1 MTDLK
6 STIAAATKAAVRAR
20 ERDRVKALRLV
31 NAAVKQTEIDQRKPL
46 ADADVLAVLTKM
58 RKQRRDSLQQFQDAG
73 RDDLATIEQFEIGVI
88 EEFMPE
94 ALSADALAGEVE
106 AVIAEVGAR
115 RHETH
120 GQGDGRHQGARGRAR
135 RHGRGQP
142 NGAGSL
148 GRLAPSHPAALCLSP
163 WPG

>member
-106 AVIAEVGAR
+106 AVIAEVGAV
-115 RHETH
+115 
-120 GQGDGRHQGARGRAR
+120 GMKDMGKVMGAIKGRVAGRADMGTVSR
-135 RHGRGQP
+135 MVR
-142 NGAGSL
+142 
-148 GRLAPSHPAALCLSP
+148 AALAD
-163 WPG
+163 

>member
-31 NAAVKQTEIDQRKPL
+31 NAAVKQTEIDQRKLL

-94 ALSADALAGEVE
+94 ALSSDALAGEVE
-106 AVIAEVGAR
+106 AVIAEVGAV
-115 RHETH
+115 
-120 GQGDGRHQGARGRAR
+120 GMKDMGKVMGAIKGRVAGRADMGTVSR
-135 RHGRGQP
+135 MVR
-142 NGAGSL
+142 
-148 GRLAPSHPAALCLSP
+148 AALAD
-163 WPG
+163 

>member
-73 RDDLATIEQFEIGVI
+73 RDDLAIIEQFEIGVI

-106 AVIAEVGAR
+106 AAIAEVGAV
-115 RHETH
+115 
-120 GQGDGRHQGARGRAR
+120 GMKDMGKVMGAIKGRVAGRADMGTVSR
-135 RHGRGQP
+135 MVR
-142 NGAGSL
+142 
-148 GRLAPSHPAALCLSP
+148 AALAD
-163 WPG
+163 

>member
-106 AVIAEVGAR
+106 AVIAEVGAI
-115 RHETH
+115 
-120 GQGDGRHQGARGRAR
+120 GMKDMGKVMGAIKGRVAGRADMGTVSR
-135 RHGRGQP
+135 MVR
-142 NGAGSL
+142 
-148 GRLAPSHPAALCLSP
+148 AALAD
-163 WPG
+163 

>member
-94 ALSADALAGEVE
+94 ALSSDALAGEVE
-106 AVIAEVGAR
+106 AVIAEVGAV
-115 RHETH
+115 
-120 GQGDGRHQGARGRAR
+120 GMKDMGKVMGAIKGRVAGRADMGTVSR
-135 RHGRGQP
+135 MVR
-142 NGAGSL
+142 
-148 GRLAPSHPAALCLSP
+148 AALAD
-163 WPG
+163 

>member
-46 ADADVLAVLTKM
+46 ADADVLAVLTRM

-73 RDDLATIEQFEIGVI
+73 RDDLAAIEQFEICVI

-94 ALSADALAGEVE
+94 ALSADALAGEVG
-106 AVIAEVGAR
+106 AVIAEVGAV
-115 RHETH
+115 
-120 GQGDGRHQGARGRAR
+120 GMKDMGKVMGAIKGRVAGRADMGTVSR
-135 RHGRGQP
+135 MVR
-142 NGAGSL
+142 
-148 GRLAPSHPAALCLSP
+148 AALAD
-163 WPG
+163 

>member
-73 RDDLATIEQFEIGVI
+73 RDDLAIIEQFEIGVI

-106 AVIAEVGAR
+106 AVIAEIGAVGMKDMGKVMGAIK
-115 RHETH
+115 
-120 GQGDGRHQGARGRAR
+120 GRVAGRADMGTVSR
-135 RHGRGQP
+135 MVR
-142 NGAGSL
+142 
-148 GRLAPSHPAALCLSP
+148 AALAD
-163 WPG
+163 

>member
-106 AVIAEVGAR
+106 AVIAEVGAV
-115 RHETH
+115 
-120 GQGDGRHQGARGRAR
+120 GMKDMGKVMGAIKGRMAGRADMGTVSR
-135 RHGRGQP
+135 MVR
-142 NGAGSL
+142 
-148 GRLAPSHPAALCLSP
+148 AALAD
-163 WPG
+163 

>member
-6 STIAAATKAAVRAR
+6 STIAAATKAAMRAR

-106 AVIAEVGAR
+106 AVIVKVGAV
-115 RHETH
+115 
-120 GQGDGRHQGARGRAR
+120 GMKDMGKVMSAIKGRVAGRADMGTVSR
-135 RHGRGQP
+135 MVR
-142 NGAGSL
+142 
-148 GRLAPSHPAALCLSP
+148 AALAD
-163 WPG
+163 

>member
-6 STIAAATKAAVRAR
+6 STIAAATKVAMRAR

-73 RDDLATIEQFEIGVI
+73 RDDLAAIEQFEIGVI
-88 EEFMPE
+88 EEFMPD

-106 AVIAEVGAR
+106 AVIAEVGAV
-115 RHETH
+115 
-120 GQGDGRHQGARGRAR
+120 GMKDMGKVMGAIKGRVAGRADMGTVSR
-135 RHGRGQP
+135 MVR
-142 NGAGSL
+142 
-148 GRLAPSHPAALCLSP
+148 AALAD
-163 WPG
+163 

>member
-6 STIAAATKAAVRAR
+6 STIAAATKAAVRTR

-73 RDDLATIEQFEIGVI
+73 RDDLAAIEQFEIGVI

-94 ALSADALAGEVE
+94 ALSADTLAGEVG
-106 AVIAEVGAR
+106 AVIAEVGAV
-115 RHETH
+115 
-120 GQGDGRHQGARGRAR
+120 GMKDMGKVMGAIKGRVAGRADMGTVSR
-135 RHGRGQP
+135 MVR
-142 NGAGSL
+142 
-148 GRLAPSHPAALCLSP
+148 AALAD
-163 WPG
+163 

>member
-46 ADADVLAVLTKM
+46 ADADVLAVLTRM

-106 AVIAEVGAR
+106 AVIAEFGAVGMKDMGKVMGAIK
-115 RHETH
+115 
-120 GQGDGRHQGARGRAR
+120 GRVAGRADMGTVSR
-135 RHGRGQP
+135 MVR
-142 NGAGSL
+142 
-148 GRLAPSHPAALCLSP
+148 AALAD
-163 WPG
+163 

>member
-46 ADADVLAVLTKM
+46 ADADVLAVLTRM

-106 AVIAEVGAR
+106 AVIAEVGAV
-115 RHETH
+115 
-120 GQGDGRHQGARGRAR
+120 GMKDMGKVMGAIKGRVAGRADMGTVSR
-135 RHGRGQP
+135 MVR
-142 NGAGSL
+142 
-148 GRLAPSHPAALCLSP
+148 AALAD
-163 WPG
+163 